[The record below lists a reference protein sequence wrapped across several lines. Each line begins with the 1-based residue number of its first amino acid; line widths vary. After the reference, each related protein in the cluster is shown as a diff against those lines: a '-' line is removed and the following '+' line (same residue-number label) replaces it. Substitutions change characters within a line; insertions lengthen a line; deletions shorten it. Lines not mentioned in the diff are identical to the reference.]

1 LRKYLIHNKFTRV
14 HGKKPDTILKGD
26 QRSFHL
32 IAKVPMAPSLIF
44 FSLNGGRLGWRM
56 VLWIKFLKA
65 FTTQRSFHLIAIVH
79 MTPKLN
85 KTVEI

>member
-1 LRKYLIHNKFTRV
+1 MQAFFGYLRKYLIHNKFTHV

-44 FSLNGGRLGWRM
+44 FL
-56 VLWIKFLKA
+56 
-65 FTTQRSFHLIAIVH
+65 
-79 MTPKLN
+79 
-85 KTVEI
+85 